1 MPLRIRTPPA
11 RRSMSSSFAARETFI
26 VLESHVQLVD
36 QAAREY
42 ERDPNPALPG
52 QTDVDRPAGAVRR
65 LRRLG
70 PPDQRR
76 GHQSRALLAERG
88 AGAAVREHARII
100 A

>member
-1 MPLRIRTPPA
+1 MTRA
-11 RRSMSSSFAARETFI
+11 AKMSSSSVRPSSSSKAT
-26 VLESHVQLVD
+26 SSLVD

-42 ERDPNPALPG
+42 ERDPDPALPG

-76 GHQSRALLAERG
+76 GHRSRALLAERG
-88 AGAAVREHARII
+88 AGAAVREHARI